1 MCQKQAFFPP
11 WNQKWRKEPDII
23 GYPQHGFLHKRNR
36 APQDA
41 FYLTGRK
48 TGNVAKSSE
57 LSAGRWQ
64 CQGTLDQMAEQNKQK
79 TMKTGQD
86 LNETTLPTNGGLG
99 VVNAKAAEWKN
110 LKDKASQQNAHR
122 TRRHGQKSM
131 NGAGYALV
139 RRLWCWLEF

>member
-1 MCQKQAFFPP
+1 M
-11 WNQKWRKEPDII
+11 
-23 GYPQHGFLHKRNR
+23 HKRNR

-57 LSAGRWQ
+57 LSAGCWQ
-64 CQGTLDQMAEQNKQK
+64 CQGTLDQNAEQNKQK

-99 VVNAKAAEWKN
+99 VVNAKAAE
-110 LKDKASQQNAHR
+110 
-122 TRRHGQKSM
+122 
-131 NGAGYALV
+131 
-139 RRLWCWLEF
+139 